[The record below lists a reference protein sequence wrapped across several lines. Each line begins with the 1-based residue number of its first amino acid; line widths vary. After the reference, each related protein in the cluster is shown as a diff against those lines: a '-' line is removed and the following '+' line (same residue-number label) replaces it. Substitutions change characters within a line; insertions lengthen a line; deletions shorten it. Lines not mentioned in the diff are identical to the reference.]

1 MIFSLDMETE
11 LITLVA
17 IVVLGS
23 GLLLKISTGRA
34 RE

>member
-1 MIFSLDMETE
+1 MESE
-11 LITLVA
+11 MITLLA